1 MAKKN
6 RIKPDLDILALLNQ
20 GNTIPKEEVNEPKN
34 TQIKEDDDL
43 TASGKKEKE
52 ASEIQ
57 SADQPQGE
65 DSVLLSSELPKNR
78 KKNLSLDQQAR
89 NYEKEVLSQKGENHY
104 KNFDNYFIG
113 ETSTERRMAV
123 FMPENLRDTLK
134 TIVINCGSSSLEV
147 FVKNIV
153 LDFLLKNK
161 DEIKKRMDSKRN
173 EILKNVF

>member
-1 MAKKN
+1 
-6 RIKPDLDILALLNQ
+6 LDILALLNQ

-34 TQIKEDDDL
+34 TQIKEGDDL

-52 ASEIQ
+52 VNEIQ

-65 DSVLLSSELPKNR
+65 DSVLSSSELSKKR

-89 NYEKEVLSQKGENHY
+89 NLEKEVLSQKGENHY
-104 KNFDNYFIG
+104 RNFDNYFIG

-123 FMPENLRDTLK
+123 FMPENLRDILK
-134 TIVINCGSSSLEV
+134 TIAINRGSSSLEI

-161 DEIKKRMDSKRN
+161 DEIKKRMDSKSD
-173 EILKNVF
+173 EIFKSIF